1 MNRVVVALGAA
12 CVLALAGC
20 SGSGAGSGEAESTT
34 VTSTTSVPEF
44 AAVGDTLPVGCD
56 GGKCQGSIEV
66 EEILLGGQCVAGGD
80 AAVAEGE
87 TLVQVRGVLS
97 AEAVEVRLD
106 APVVWDKESFKNTG
120 KPADACEKPS
130 GYEPWLTGASAG
142 EKVRVYGAYAVPEAA
157 VALGIEGAKFDL
169 AEVEKGSATHA
180 SPATQVTESAD
191 APASEASATVVTEQ
205 TLPPAEAEPAEPVI
219 GFTEAPGNEAPHV
232 MDKQIASCGDPS
244 IHETG
249 TTFFTDGTSGWTQQC
264 ASQMWPA
271 QEAMIAEQ
279 EVGTA
284 GDVSVGEDMGA
295 DDWE

>member
-1 MNRVVVALGAA
+1 MNRVIVALGAA
-12 CVLALAGC
+12 CVLVLSGC
-20 SGSGAGSGEAESTT
+20 SGSGAGPGEAESTT
-34 VTSTTSVPEF
+34 VTSTTSVSEF

-56 GGKCQGSIEV
+56 GGECQGSLEV
-66 EEILLGGQCVAGGD
+66 EEILLGGQCAAGGD

-97 AEAVEVRLD
+97 AEGGEVRMD
-106 APVVWDKESFKNTG
+106 APVVWDKENFKNTG

-130 GYEPWLTGASAG
+130 GYEPWSTGASAG

-157 VALGIEGAKFDL
+157 VALGIADAKFDL
-169 AEVEKGSATHA
+169 AEVGKGGATPA
-180 SPATQVTESAD
+180 PAATQATESAD

-205 TLPPAEAEPAEPVI
+205 TLPPTEAEPAEPVI

-264 ASQMWPA
+264 ASQMWPV

-279 EVGTA
+279 EAGTD
-284 GDVSVGEDMGA
+284 GDGPVGEGVGA

>member
-1 MNRVVVALGAA
+1 MNRVMVALGAA
-12 CVLALAGC
+12 CVLVLSGC
-20 SGSGAGSGEAESTT
+20 SGSGAGPGEAESTT

-56 GGKCQGSIEV
+56 GGECQGSLEV
-66 EEILLGGQCVAGGD
+66 EEILLGGQCAASGET
-80 AAVAEGE
+80 AVAEGE

-97 AEAVEVRLD
+97 AEDGDVHLD
-106 APVVWDKESFKNTG
+106 TPVVWDKENFKNTG

-130 GYEPWLTGASAG
+130 GYEPWLTGASDG
-142 EKVRVYGAYAVPEAA
+142 EKVRVYGAFAVPEAA
-157 VALGIEGAKFDL
+157 VTLGIEGAKFDL

-264 ASQMWPA
+264 ASQMWPV

-279 EVGTA
+279 EAGMD
-284 GDVSVGEDMGA
+284 GDVSIGEGVGA
-295 DDWE
+295 DVQ

>member
-12 CVLALAGC
+12 CVLALSGC
-20 SGSGAGSGEAESTT
+20 SGAGTGPGEVESTT

-56 GGKCQGSIEV
+56 GGECQGSLEV
-66 EEILLGGQCVAGGD
+66 EEILLGGQCAAGGD

-97 AEAVEVRLD
+97 AEGGEVRMD
-106 APVVWDKESFKNTG
+106 APVVWDKENFKNTG

-130 GYEPWLTGASAG
+130 GYEPWSTGASAG

-157 VALGIEGAKFDL
+157 VTLGIEGAKFDL

-180 SPATQVTESAD
+180 SPATQATGPVD

-279 EVGTA
+279 EA
-284 GDVSVGEDMGA
+284 GMDGDGSVGGVEDA
-295 DDWE
+295 DNWE

>member
-97 AEAVEVRLD
+97 AEAGEVRLD
-106 APVVWDKESFKNTG
+106 APVVWDKENFKNTG

-130 GYEPWLTGASAG
+130 GYEPWSTGASAG

-157 VALGIEGAKFDL
+157 VALGIADAKFDL
-169 AEVEKGSATHA
+169 GEVGKGGATPA
-180 SPATQVTESAD
+180 PAATQATGSAD

-279 EVGTA
+279 EAGMD
-284 GDVSVGEDMGA
+284 GDVSVGGVEDA
-295 DDWE
+295 DNWE

>member
-1 MNRVVVALGAA
+1 MNRVMVALGAA
-12 CVLALAGC
+12 CVLVLSGC
-20 SGSGAGSGEAESTT
+20 SGSGAGPGEAESTT

-56 GGKCQGSIEV
+56 GGECQGSLEV
-66 EEILLGGQCVAGGD
+66 EEILLGGQCVAGGEAD
-80 AAVAEGE
+80 VAEGE

-97 AEAVEVRLD
+97 AEDGEVRLD
-106 APVVWDKESFKNTG
+106 APVVWDKENFKNTG
-120 KPADACEKPS
+120 KPVDACEKPS
-130 GYEPWLTGASAG
+130 GYEPWSTDASAE
-142 EKVRVYGAYAVPEAA
+142 EKVRVYGAFAVPEAA
-157 VALGIEGAKFDL
+157 VTLGIEGAKFDL
-169 AEVEKGSATHA
+169 AEVEKGGATHA

-264 ASQMWPA
+264 ASQMWPV

-279 EVGTA
+279 EA
-284 GDVSVGEDMGA
+284 SMDGDVSIGEGVGA
-295 DDWE
+295 DVQ

>member
-56 GGKCQGSIEV
+56 GGECQGSIEV
-66 EEILLGGQCVAGGD
+66 EEILLGGQCAAGGY

-97 AEAVEVRLD
+97 AEAGEVRLD

-130 GYEPWLTGASAG
+130 GYEPWSTGASAG

-157 VALGIEGAKFDL
+157 VALGIADAKFDL
-169 AEVEKGSATHA
+169 GEVEKGSATHA
-180 SPATQVTESAD
+180 SPATQATGSAD

-279 EVGTA
+279 EAGMD
-284 GDVSVGEDMGA
+284 GDVSVGGVEDA
-295 DDWE
+295 DNWE

>member
-97 AEAVEVRLD
+97 AEAGEVRLD

-130 GYEPWLTGASAG
+130 GYEPWSTGASAG

-157 VALGIEGAKFDL
+157 VALGIADAKFDL
-169 AEVEKGSATHA
+169 GEVGKGGATPA
-180 SPATQVTESAD
+180 PAATQATGSAD
-191 APASEASATVVTEQ
+191 APASVSYTHL
-205 TLPPAEAEPAEPVI
+205 TLPTKA
-219 GFTEAPGNEAPHV
+219 
-232 MDKQIASCGDPS
+232 
-244 IHETG
+244 
-249 TTFFTDGTSGWTQQC
+249 
-264 ASQMWPA
+264 
-271 QEAMIAEQ
+271 
-279 EVGTA
+279 
-284 GDVSVGEDMGA
+284 
-295 DDWE
+295 

>member
-12 CVLALAGC
+12 CVLALSGC
-20 SGSGAGSGEAESTT
+20 SGAGTGPGEVESTT

-56 GGKCQGSIEV
+56 GGECQGSLEV
-66 EEILLGGQCVAGGD
+66 EEILLGGQCAAGGD

-97 AEAVEVRLD
+97 AEGGEVRMD
-106 APVVWDKESFKNTG
+106 APVVWDKENFKNTG

-130 GYEPWLTGASAG
+130 GYEPWSTGASAG
-142 EKVRVYGAYAVPEAA
+142 EKVRVYGAYAVPKGA

-169 AEVEKGSATHA
+169 AEVGKGSATPA
-180 SPATQVTESAD
+180 SAATRDTGSAD

-279 EVGTA
+279 EA
-284 GDVSVGEDMGA
+284 GMDGDGSVGGVEDA
-295 DDWE
+295 DNWE